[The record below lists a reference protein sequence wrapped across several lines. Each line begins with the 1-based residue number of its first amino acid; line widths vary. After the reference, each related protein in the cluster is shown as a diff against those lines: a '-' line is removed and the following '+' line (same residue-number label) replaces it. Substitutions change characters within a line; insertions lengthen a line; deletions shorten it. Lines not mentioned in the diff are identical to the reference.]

1 MLFKKIKR
9 YWMNIW
15 RVSRKKFVE
24 KYYICKGKR
33 IQAMTVS
40 ALAII
45 PLLIC
50 SGCSVNSNDNLQND
64 NEEAIIYEEQQTINA
79 DSEKLAEG
87 YRAIYEKA
95 RKEDTLD
102 TRELQQ
108 EIIEYFGNA
117 GYAAVD
123 IDNQINMVQYEQV
136 EKFCEKAE
144 KEQEGELKLFSVMGG
159 GGFVRYDMQTKQGKI
174 DVIVSTV
181 EWEDGNPKSVYYHE
195 FEAYTWKYTEKGYFF
210 IEEYHPPGFDGAPGQ
225 KGFRVKPLDN
235 FCRELN
241 RKYVIPVG
249 YALNNMLIVDWSG
262 QDYTNLEFYDLYEL
276 LYLLKYD
283 DYVPYQAD
291 YGAAEYEV
299 PKSDFEEVIQTYFQ
313 IDSADIENHTVYDPE
328 RLTYRYRP
336 RGLYDCEFPYGPYPE
351 VVGYEKQ
358 DDGTLKLFIEAVWER
373 KEQDH
378 AISSELVVRPLENGR
393 FQYVSNKVTRF
404 EGDEQGGWYM
414 PRLTDEEWKEY
425 YGETQ

>member
-1 MLFKKIKR
+1 
-9 YWMNIW
+9 
-15 RVSRKKFVE
+15 
-24 KYYICKGKR
+24 
-33 IQAMTVS
+33 MTVS
-40 ALAII
+40 ALVII

-50 SGCSVNSNDNLQND
+50 SGCSVNSDDNQQND

-102 TRELQQ
+102 TLELQQ

-136 EKFCEKAE
+136 EEFCEKAE

-174 DVIVSTV
+174 DIIVSTV
-181 EWEDGNPKSVYYHE
+181 EWEDGNPQSVYYHE

-249 YALNNMLIVDWSG
+249 YALNNMLIVDWSE
-262 QDYTNLEFYDLYEL
+262 QDFTNLNFYDLYEL
-276 LYLLKYD
+276 LYQLKYD

-313 IDSADIENHTVYDPE
+313 IDSADIENNTVYDPD

-378 AISSELVVRPLENGR
+378 AISSELVARPLENGR
-393 FQYVSNKVTRF
+393 FQYVSNKVIRF